1 MTKWFTLGL
10 FGILAMCGAATAQDF
25 PTRPVHL
32 FVGFPAGGSADIIA
46 RLLAN
51 EIQKEWQQP
60 MVVENRPGANGV
72 VATAALARAPAD
84 GYTLMMALSQHVTNP
99 LLNANVNYDPV
110 KDFAPISLVASS
122 PLAIVASPGFAAS
135 DVPALL
141 AMAKKDPGAVNYAT
155 NGIGS
160 IQHLSMEMLNFMA
173 KTKMTHIPYTGG
185 APVLNDLLA
194 GRVPLAILSFAQA
207 LPYVQS
213 KQLKVIGVTSAE
225 RLSILPDVPTLAESG
240 VPGYDTALWFGVI
253 APAGTPDAIL
263 DKINAAV
270 VKIVNTPEMRDRI
283 ITQGAQ
289 PIGSTRQEFLD
300 LIKRETENWSKLF
313 KETGLKIE

>member
-1 MTKWFTLGL
+1 ML
-10 FGILAMCGAATAQDF
+10 
-25 PTRPVHL
+25 
-32 FVGFPAGGSADIIA
+32 
-46 RLLAN
+46 
-51 EIQKEWQQP
+51 
-60 MVVENRPGANGV
+60 
-72 VATAALARAPAD
+72 
-84 GYTLMMALSQHVTNP
+84 ALSQHVTNP

-110 KDFAPISLVASS
+110 KDFAPISLVAAS

-135 DVPALL
+135 DVPTLL
-141 AMAKKDPGAVNYAT
+141 AMARKDPGAVNYAT

-194 GRVPLAILSFAQA
+194 GRVPVAVLSLAQA
-207 LPYVQS
+207 LPYVQN
-213 KQLKVIGVTSAE
+213 KQLKVIGVTSAQ
-225 RLSILPDVPTLAESG
+225 RLAILPDAPTLAESG
-240 VPGYDTALWFGVI
+240 VPGYDTELWFGLI

-263 DKINAAV
+263 DKINATV
-270 VKIVNTPEMRDRI
+270 VKIVKTPEMRERL
-283 ITQGAQ
+283 ITQGAR

-300 LIKRETENWSKLF
+300 LIKRETASWSKLF